1 MTYFKTVSG
10 CGFLLLNKIYQLS
23 RLIRAQIYKDL
34 QMLFG
39 QVECGHFGIGLTDVF
54 MGLGQIRFQVYRLF
68 TCSNCTVKLSLL
80 AVAES

>member
-10 CGFLLLNKIYQLS
+10 RGFLRLNKIFQLS

-39 QVECGHFGIGLTDVF
+39 QVECRHFIIGFTDVF

-68 TCSNCTVKLSLL
+68 TCATCTVKLSLL